1 MRVLLVDDH
10 FLFLDGLRN
19 LLVSRDIEVV
29 GTAGDGLEAVKK
41 TRFFRPDLIM
51 MDIRMPFCNG
61 LEATRLIKAEFPDIK
76 IVMLTTSEEETD
88 LFEAIKSGASGYLLK
103 SLKAEELF
111 GLLSDLKKGEVS
123 LSPVLSSQL
132 LEEYK
137 RGVGKG
143 KDSSEN
149 YLTERQEEIL
159 THVAQGKPYKEVGKI
174 LFISENT
181 VKYHMG
187 RILEKLHLDNR
198 SQVIAYATKK
208 GIIGETS

>member
-1 MRVLLVDDH
+1 VLEQD
-10 FLFLDGLRN
+10 N
-19 LLVSRDIEVV
+19 EIEVITCAEN
-29 GTAGDGLEAVKK
+29 GKEAADLCDIIP
-41 TRFFRPDLIM
+41 PDIVL

-123 LSPVLSSQL
+123 LSPVLSSRL

-187 RILEKLHLDNR
+187 KILEKLHLDNR

-208 GIIGETS
+208 GIIGGSL